1 MGCEGV
7 MRRGKGGLMQAE
19 EELDVGVQTAFL
31 IAVSRGYS
39 VETRDPDLT
48 NTHT

>member
-7 MRRGKGGLMQAE
+7 MRRGKGGLMQVE

-31 IAVSRGYS
+31 IAVSRESGVGS
-39 VETRDPDLT
+39 RA
-48 NTHT
+48 